1 MNIIKAIKDENLFK
15 PFLADARGD
24 ISTWSN
30 WIVALRCLYGLKL
43 APKRSALILECTGRN
58 IDKLPAEG
66 FQTALF
72 LTGRRSGKSR
82 IAAVVGAYEAA
93 MSGRE
98 KMLSAG
104 ETGMVAIIAPTK
116 KQGRVVRNYLRSVFE
131 QTPLLQNEVVNE
143 TAEGFLLSNG
153 VLIEVL
159 VGDWRAVRGYT
170 LLACIIDEVCFFG
183 LDAESKVRSDSE
195 LLRAIKP
202 SLATTGGPCI
212 CISSPYAER
221 GWAYRQF
228 KNCWGNDAGKTL
240 VWKAPSRTMNPTLDQ
255 SIIDDA
261 VAEDA
266 ASARSEYYAEW
277 RQDVQTYL
285 PREVIEQCVVKNRQD
300 LLPRSSIQYR
310 AFCDVSGGRQDSA
323 ALCIGHRDE
332 DGRKIVVD
340 FLKEYAAP
348 FSPYTV
354 AGQMSEELRRYHL
367 FSVTGDAYA
376 GEYTAGAFKSHGI
389 SYQPAEQNK
398 NELYLELIGPICS
411 KEVELPDS
419 DRLISQLASLERRT
433 RSGGKDIVDHPPG
446 GKDDIANCAAG
457 LAACIGARRK
467 RAGIF

>member
-1 MNIIKAIKDENLFK
+1 MNIIKSIRDENLFK
-15 PFLADARGD
+15 PFLADANGD
-24 ISTWSN
+24 ISSWSA
-30 WIVALRCLYGLKL
+30 WFTALRCLYGLAIKN
-43 APKRSALILECTGRN
+43 PRSKQLVKECTGR
-58 IDKLPAEG
+58 DAALLPKDG
-66 FQTALF
+66 FSTALL

-82 IAAVVGAYEAA
+82 IAAIVGAYEAA

-116 KQGRVVRNYLRSVFE
+116 KQGRVVRNYLRSAFE
-131 QTPLLQNEVVNE
+131 QTPLLRNEVVNE

-170 LLACIIDEVCFFG
+170 LLGCIIDEVCFFG

-195 LLRAIKP
+195 LLRAVKP

-212 CISSPYAER
+212 CVSSPHAER

-240 VWKAPSRTMNPTLDQ
+240 VWKAPSRTMNPLLDQ
-255 SIIDDA
+255 QIIDDA
-261 VAEDA
+261 MAEDA
-266 ASARSEYYAEW
+266 ASARSEYYGEW

-285 PREVIEQCVVKNRQD
+285 PREIIEQCVIKNRQD
-300 LLPRSSIQYR
+300 LLPRTSITYR
-310 AFCDVSGGRQDSA
+310 AFCDTSGGRSDSA
-323 ALCIGHRDE
+323 ALAIGHRDE
-332 DGRKIVVD
+332 RKIIVD
-340 FLKEYAAP
+340 FLREWPAP
-348 FSPYTV
+348 FNPFSI
-354 AGQMSEELRRYHL
+354 AGQMAEELKRYHL
-367 FSVTGDAYA
+367 FLVTGDAYGA
-376 GEYTAGAFKSHGI
+376 EYTAGAFKSHGV

-411 KEVELPDS
+411 KEIELPDS
-419 DRLISQLASLERRT
+419 ERLASQLASLERKV
-433 RSGGKDIVDHPPG
+433 RSGGHDLVDHPPG
-446 GKDDIANCAAG
+446 GKDDIANCVAG
-457 LAACIGARRK
+457 MAACIGAKRR